1 MATRSRKSTLLVRAT
16 ARSFTPCLR
25 NSAARVSAA
34 GRLGNGEIL
43 MLENTRFHPGE
54 ETNDV
59 AFAKQIAALGL
70 GSRVDGDKGIVTCD
84 PLGYLEFL
92 SLTSGAR
99 LILTDSGGL
108 QEESTVLRIPCLTLR
123 ENTERPVTVDEASTC
138 G

>member
-1 MATRSRKSTLLVRAT
+1 MIFPVHPRTR
-16 ARSFTPCLR
+16 
-25 NSAARVSAA
+25 
-34 GRLGNGEIL
+34 
-43 MLENTRFHPGE
+43 
-54 ETNDV
+54 
-59 AFAKQIAALGL
+59 KQIAALGL

-123 ENTERPVTVDEASTC
+123 ENTERPVTVEVGSNVVVGTDPEKILAEATRALT
-138 G
+138 GELRGRVPDLWDGHAAERIVAAVTERV